1 MTVGRTG
8 IPYLDWMCSCVHGC
22 TPESEGC
29 ANCFA
34 RRTAETRLRGRGGYP
49 VDEPF
54 RVTLN
59 PAALDELYGMRKAR
73 RVGIAF
79 MGDLFHEQVPDDFIR
94 AVFRAA
100 EGCAESAGS
109 TMLFLTKRAR
119 RLRDFLTVFWA
130 GGPRPRS
137 CPGRIWIGVSVEDQ
151 AAADARIP
159 LLLQTPAVVRFVSCE
174 PLLGPLSLRPHDD
187 FSDSGH
193 GRRWLGVSS
202 NAARSRGIDWVV
214 AGGETGP
221 GARPCHPLWLRSLRD
236 QCAAAGVPFWLKQ
249 LGEWVY
255 ASEPEF
261 ADVIVPVNRRTYIQP
276 HLGPAQLNLML
287 RVGRKAA
294 GRLLDGRTWDEL
306 PGIAPTLAPP
316 GTHIESAVEPK
327 PYRPEEG

>member
-79 MGDLFHEQVPDDFIR
+79 MGDLFHPDVPDSFIQE
-94 AVFRAA
+94 AFDAA
-100 EGCAESAGS
+100 YEYIRRTGG
-109 TMLFLTKRAR
+109 TVLFLTKRAR
-119 RLRDFLTVFWA
+119 RMRDLFVAFCSAA
-130 GGPRPRS
+130 GGIPEASERL
-137 CPGRIWIGVSVEDQ
+137 WLGVSAENQ
-151 AAADARIP
+151 RRADERIP
-159 LLLQTPAVVRFVSCE
+159 LLLDIRRLLPRPGELTLYASLE
-174 PLLGPLSLRPHDD
+174 PLLGDVDLAPYLAKTVEVVGADGEVHYRRPEGDPLLQEARRTPGVTLREAP
-187 FSDSGH
+187 
-193 GRRWLGVSS
+193 RL
-202 NAARSRGIDWVV
+202 DWVV

-221 GARPCHPLWLRSLRD
+221 GARPVEASWVID
-236 QCAAAGVPFWLKQ
+236 VQNQAARHGVPFFFKGW
-249 LGEWVY
+249 G
-255 ASEPEF
+255 PT
-261 ADVIVPVNRRTYIQP
+261 VP
-276 HLGPAQLNLML
+276 
-287 RVGRKAA
+287 GRA
-294 GRLLDGRTWDEL
+294 LFGRTWDEL
-306 PGIAPTLAPP
+306 PVIAPTPTPP
-316 GTHIESAVEPK
+316 GAHIELAVEPK